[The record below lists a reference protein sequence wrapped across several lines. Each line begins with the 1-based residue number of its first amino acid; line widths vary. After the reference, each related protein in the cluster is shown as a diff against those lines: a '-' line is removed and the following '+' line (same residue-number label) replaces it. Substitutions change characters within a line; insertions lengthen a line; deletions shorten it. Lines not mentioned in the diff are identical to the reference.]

1 MGNVSSGAWSP
12 VNCNCMGKVQN
23 SDSIGCKVTLFLPPC
38 LSARAW
44 PLSPLDNCWDGIV
57 ISSCLRLG
65 KAEVLSVFFFN
76 KRRRDYV
83 TFFNERSVVES
94 SIVGNFCVM
103 PFSPSTVKR
112 AVLHAHQLWGSK
124 VTADSGDSTLCL
136 LWIITVICVF

>member
-1 MGNVSSGAWSP
+1 MSQRASRANVSTGQLI
-12 VNCNCMGKVQN
+12 KK
-23 SDSIGCKVTLFLPPC
+23 DI
-38 LSARAW
+38 
-44 PLSPLDNCWDGIV
+44 I

-65 KAEVLSVFFFN
+65 KAKVLSVFFFN

-112 AVLHAHQLWGSK
+112 AVLHAHQL
-124 VTADSGDSTLCL
+124 
-136 LWIITVICVF
+136 